1 MKKVILILLILVLCA
16 APLAFT
22 ACSNVSQRD
31 LLTMGYV
38 CSPDGYEL
46 FTYQMN
52 YLEIVNNKIV
62 TTPVGTMTMKFEPL
76 NNKTVTMTTAT
87 SEGKKSF
94 TVANGTLLTISMQ
107 RSDNDDSVFS
117 QVLYE
122 GSFAPVF
129 SYKRTKVGDEVKT
142 MQVSYEGK
150 YLYTKLFVNGVETS
164 SYRHK
169 ASGCYDNE
177 MLYALVRASEVS
189 ASSYTLSY
197 TCVNPLTAHADGMT
211 ITKTATGEEE
221 IALFVPSDFTPTEE
235 VPTYKTPY
243 YLFQIST
250 DNQYAGSYE
259 MKVAQKSQTV
269 NNGKLSIKNVKKIIL
284 SISEGHY
291 EYLLSNVEI
300 K

>member
-1 MKKVILILLILVLCA
+1 MKKVLLVILILVLCA
-16 APLAFT
+16 APLVFT

-46 FTYQMN
+46 FTYDMN
-52 YLEIVNNKIV
+52 YLEIVDDKV
-62 TTPVGTMTMKFEPL
+62 VSQKVGTMTMKFEPL
-76 NNKTVTMTTAT
+76 NDETVTMNTAT
-87 SEGKKSF
+87 SEGTKNF
-94 TVANGTLLTISMQ
+94 TVANGTLLTVSMQ
-107 RSDNDDSVFS
+107 RTDNGDSIFS

-129 SYKRTKVGDEVKT
+129 SYKRTKIGDEVKT

-177 MLYALVRASEVS
+177 MLYALVRASDVS
-189 ASSYTLSY
+189 ASSYSLSY

-221 IALFVPSDFTPTEE
+221 IKLFVPSDFTSTQE

-243 YLFQIST
+243 YLFRIST
-250 DNQYAGSYE
+250 DNQYAGYYE

-269 NNGKLSIKNVKKIIL
+269 DNGKIKIKNVKKIIL

-291 EYLLSNVEI
+291 EYLLSDVEI
-300 K
+300 V

>member
-1 MKKVILILLILVLCA
+1 MKKVFLIILILVLCA
-16 APLAFT
+16 APLVFT

-46 FTYQMN
+46 FTYDVN
-52 YLEIVNNKIV
+52 YVEIVDDKIV

-76 NNKTVTMTTAT
+76 NNDTVTMDCAT
-87 SEGKKSF
+87 SEGKKTF
-94 TVANGTLLTISMQ
+94 TVTNGTLLTINMQ
-107 RSDNDDSVFS
+107 RTDNDDSVFS

-150 YLYTKLFVNGVETS
+150 YLYTKLFVNGTETS
-164 SYRHK
+164 SCRHK

-189 ASSYTLSY
+189 ASSYSLSY

-221 IALFVPSDFTPTEE
+221 IPLLTPSSFEPTENE
-235 VPTYKTPY
+235 PAHKTAY

-259 MKVAQKSQTV
+259 MKVAQKSQSV
-269 NNGKLSIKNVKKIIL
+269 INDKISIKNVKKIIL

-291 EYLLSNVEI
+291 EYLLSGVEI